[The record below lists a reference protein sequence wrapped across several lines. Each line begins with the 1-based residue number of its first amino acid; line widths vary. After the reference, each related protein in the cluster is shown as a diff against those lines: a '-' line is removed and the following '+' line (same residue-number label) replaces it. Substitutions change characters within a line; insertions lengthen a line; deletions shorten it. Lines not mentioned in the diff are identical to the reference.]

1 MVDRSTSFFEINDV
15 IKTSLPLLKII
26 YLLANDWILSD
37 TLLFLMYFSVY
48 GKTWWNLDSVN
59 KFNSMTPY

>member
-15 IKTSLPLLKII
+15 IRTSLPLLKII

-37 TLLFLMYFSVY
+37 TLLF
-48 GKTWWNLDSVN
+48 
-59 KFNSMTPY
+59 